1 MSNGNEGGRH
11 IEEVRKQEEEFYACN
26 MLSVSD
32 TFTQYAVQRYQIAAN
47 QAPSD
52 SKIIVS

>member
-1 MSNGNEGGRH
+1 MSNGDEGGWR

-52 SKIIVS
+52 NEIIVS